1 MYDGHMLSLLSLSQK
16 QHGNLIR
23 QPYFPNFDID
33 NGYLQYFIYILRLLY
48 KEKCNIHFDIENIAV
63 VNHI

>member
-1 MYDGHMLSLLSLSQK
+1 MYDGHMLSLLSPSQK

-23 QPYFPNFDID
+23 QPYFLNFDID
-33 NGYLQYFIYILRLLY
+33 NGYLLRLLY
-48 KEKCNIHFDIENIAV
+48 LGKCNIHFDIENIAV